1 MGFLYLCILKTKAM
15 DILRK
20 LVYEDKSSLSEFNV
34 ESLPSAQGDV
44 SLRLSPEQLYIV
56 KVGSR
61 AFKVAL

>member
-1 MGFLYLCILKTKAM
+1 M
-15 DILRK
+15 DIRRK